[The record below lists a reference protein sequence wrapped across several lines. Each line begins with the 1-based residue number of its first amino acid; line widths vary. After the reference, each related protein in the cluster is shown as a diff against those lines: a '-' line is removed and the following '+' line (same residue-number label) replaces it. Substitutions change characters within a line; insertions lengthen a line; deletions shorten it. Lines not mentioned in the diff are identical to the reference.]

1 MLNRTVAPPT
11 QLPQVINFPVADK
24 EILQNSL
31 PVYII
36 KGSTEPIV
44 RLMLFFEAGRYYES
58 KKEVAGFVASMINK
72 GTATKNAFEIAET
85 LEFYGASLQFLSNMY
100 VASLSLN
107 CLQSQLPY
115 ILPIINDLLENASFP
130 ESELAQMQE
139 RAKQKLKINLKKNE
153 FVASQHFNKMIF
165 GETHPF
171 GYLTTKEAIESVT
184 VDDLKAHFK
193 QHYTFNQNSFGIVA
207 GNVGAQETKLLNLYL
222 GNLSFAPQKD
232 VENFKFSPEEN
243 KNLELP
249 KAKSV
254 QAAIR
259 IGGITIGIDHPDFV
273 ELSVLNTLFGGYFG
287 SRLMSN
293 IREEKGFTY
302 GIYSFVM
309 PLKDISYFCI
319 STEVGLEYKEQ
330 TLKEISYE
338 IERLKN
344 ELVEEEELEMVKN
357 YLIGQ
362 LMKSVDGPLKMAN
375 TLKNLVIFNQ
385 DQWQINQNLQTI
397 KSVSPQRIQELAKKY
412 LNFEGMHKVVAL

>member
-85 LEFYGASLQFLSNMY
+85 LEFYGASLQFQSNMY

-115 ILPIINDLLENASFP
+115 ILPIVNDLLENASFP
-130 ESELAQMQE
+130 ESELAQLQE

-193 QHYTFNQNSFGIVA
+193 QHYTFNQNSFANAQGIIL
-207 GNVGAQETKLLNLYL
+207 QL
-222 GNLSFAPQKD
+222 GNIASIQTNATDGDNSRFISSGVSAPGLCRNPPDVSQPLSSAQNVKGAVLVDVVQGTARLPESAPG
-232 VENFKFSPEEN
+232 SPN
-243 KNLELP
+243 YGL
-249 KAKSV
+249 
-254 QAAIR
+254 IR
-259 IGGITIGIDHPDFV
+259 F
-273 ELSVLNTLFGGYFG
+273 
-287 SRLMSN
+287 R
-293 IREEKGFTY
+293 
-302 GIYSFVM
+302 
-309 PLKDISYFCI
+309 
-319 STEVGLEYKEQ
+319 
-330 TLKEISYE
+330 
-338 IERLKN
+338 
-344 ELVEEEELEMVKN
+344 VK
-357 YLIGQ
+357 
-362 LMKSVDGPLKMAN
+362 VD
-375 TLKNLVIFNQ
+375 
-385 DQWQINQNLQTI
+385 
-397 KSVSPQRIQELAKKY
+397 
-412 LNFEGMHKVVAL
+412 